1 MTHTHTTGMHAYTD
15 TRIKTTTLKQVRK
28 GPHKEINKRPHAYT
42 HTHTHIHREAHP
54 RTRTHRKKAINHC
67 KAGKFWYNVGP
78 VYVYVCDSERSC
90 PTLSLSPL
98 ITGTAGGVHSTPH
111 IHQLWK
117 SERRL
122 RTWVV

>member
-1 MTHTHTTGMHAYTD
+1 MHAHRHTE
-15 TRIKTTTLKQVRK
+15 K
-28 GPHKEINKRPHAYT
+28 KEINQ
-42 HTHTHIHREAHP
+42 
-54 RTRTHRKKAINHC
+54 C
-67 KAGKFWYNVGP
+67 KAGILWYNVGS

-98 ITGTAGGVHSTPH
+98 ITRTAGGVHSTPH